1 MIFTTI
7 ISNASMVIKLNY
19 YSPISSIGNGGI
31 NTKCAKTTNMEKCA
45 KIPRSNISGM
55 PRSNPKVKYFRN
67 AKVKSQGQIFQECQG
82 QIPRSNPKVKNFR
95 NAKVKSQ
102 GQEFQE
108 CQGQECLECVECAE
122 CAEWE
127 I

>member
-1 MIFTTI
+1 
-7 ISNASMVIKLNY
+7 MVSLHCQV
-19 YSPISSIGNGGI
+19 SSIGNGGI

-45 KIPRSNISGM
+45 KIPRSN
-55 PRSNPKVKYFRN
+55 
-67 AKVKSQGQIFQECQG
+67 
-82 QIPRSNPKVKNFR
+82 PKVKNFR

-102 GQEFQE
+102 GQE
-108 CQGQECLECVECAE
+108 CQGQECVECLE